1 MGKRYA
7 KSKKETDTGR
17 KIGGKETNA
26 VGKAIGN
33 LRGWVDTLCK
43 LCKFL
48 KTKLRDIYRD
58 TINI

>member
-1 MGKRYA
+1 MGNRYA

-17 KIGGKETNA
+17 KIGGKETNT

-43 LCKFL
+43 LCKFHV
-48 KTKLRDIYRD
+48 
-58 TINI
+58 